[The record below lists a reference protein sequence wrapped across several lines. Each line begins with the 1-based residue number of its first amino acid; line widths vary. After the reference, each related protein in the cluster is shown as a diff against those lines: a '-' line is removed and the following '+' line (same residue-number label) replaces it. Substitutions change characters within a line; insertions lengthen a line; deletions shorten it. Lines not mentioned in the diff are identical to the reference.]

1 MKLGDL
7 VRVKYPLPTHNNLLY
22 AYWVKK
28 LSLSGVPV
36 PLLYYGGKGSYCEI
50 YYDGH
55 ERCVN
60 EAILEVVYER

>member
-28 LSLSGVPV
+28 LSLSSVPV
-36 PLLYYGGKGSYCEI
+36 LLLYYGGMGGYCKI

-55 ERCVN
+55 ERRVS
-60 EAILEVVYER
+60 EDILEVVYER